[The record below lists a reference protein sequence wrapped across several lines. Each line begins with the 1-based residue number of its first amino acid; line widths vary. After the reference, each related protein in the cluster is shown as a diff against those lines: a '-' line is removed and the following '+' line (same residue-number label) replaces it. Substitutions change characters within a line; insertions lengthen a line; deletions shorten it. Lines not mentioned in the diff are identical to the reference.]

1 MHTFIAVQS
10 AAAQFPHL
18 TTVLGGHLS
27 ALAAGPTPPAGG
39 GGGINT
45 GNPGEITAFFQ
56 AWSDAAK
63 KWMPFLLIFG
73 VIIGYL
79 LMTFG
84 SRLGGEHMRNQILA
98 GFAVL
103 FVIAIAPGIF
113 Q

>member
-10 AAAQFPHL
+10 AAAQAPHL
-18 TTVLGGHLS
+18 AAVL
-27 ALAAGPTPPAGG
+27 
-39 GGGINT
+39 GINT
-45 GNPGEITAFFQ
+45 GDPGQITAFFES
-56 AWSDAAK
+56 WSNAAK

-103 FVIAIAPGIF
+103 FVIAIAPGLF
-113 Q
+113 S